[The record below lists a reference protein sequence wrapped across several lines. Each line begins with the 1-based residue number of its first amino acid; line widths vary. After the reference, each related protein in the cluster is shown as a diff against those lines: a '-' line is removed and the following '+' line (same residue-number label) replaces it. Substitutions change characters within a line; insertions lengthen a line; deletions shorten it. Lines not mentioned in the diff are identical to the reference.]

1 MSFFCINNNKKG
13 EFETMNEIVNMSKER
28 FTKYCEDN
36 AAFEE
41 NISRIINHY
50 FLLLGNKA
58 NILQEREFNNEIE
71 EKTFKNNVKRF
82 ETLFPAAVKNA
93 FLKGYQ
99 LCLEFI
105 HHPETQIPENLY
117 TDPNFIKDI
126 PFALANASEYELYE
140 IIRTDETQEFSVFAI
155 RTYEGIR
162 PLLEQVFCEVAFTG
176 AEYAFEHER
185 LEKGLELKKGNITSL
200 TKVPVDRLFAITPSV
215 NGVVVHAEQHCEIW
229 NLNWNSKVTIDNP
242 FVELAEVTFIHQ
254 TKDRIQKNIEDGVLY
269 YSILYFGT
277 PLHEIQDRLEIRV
290 KLNSDFGAPRTMDQV
305 EIKYILNEIIGKV
318 HLQAQIPIENMI
330 LIQR

>member
-1 MSFFCINNNKKG
+1 
-13 EFETMNEIVNMSKER
+13 
-28 FTKYCEDN
+28 
-36 AAFEE
+36 
-41 NISRIINHY
+41 SRIINHY

-105 HHPETQIPENLY
+105 NHPETQIPENLY

-155 RTYEGIR
+155 RT
-162 PLLEQVFCEVAFTG
+162 
-176 AEYAFEHER
+176 
-185 LEKGLELKKGNITSL
+185 
-200 TKVPVDRLFAITPSV
+200 
-215 NGVVVHAEQHCEIW
+215 
-229 NLNWNSKVTIDNP
+229 
-242 FVELAEVTFIHQ
+242 
-254 TKDRIQKNIEDGVLY
+254 
-269 YSILYFGT
+269 
-277 PLHEIQDRLEIRV
+277 
-290 KLNSDFGAPRTMDQV
+290 
-305 EIKYILNEIIGKV
+305 
-318 HLQAQIPIENMI
+318 
-330 LIQR
+330 

>member
-1 MSFFCINNNKKG
+1 
-13 EFETMNEIVNMSKER
+13 MNEIVNMSKER

-41 NISRIINHY
+41 NISCIINHY

-105 HHPETQIPENLY
+105 HHPETQIPETLY

-126 PFALANASEYELYE
+126 PFALTNASEYELYE

-162 PLLEQVFCEVAFTG
+162 PLLEQVFCEVAYSG

-185 LEKGLELKKGNITSL
+185 LEKGFELVKGDTTLL
-200 TKVPVDRLFAITPSV
+200 TKVPVDRFFSITPSV
-215 NGVVVHAEQHCEIW
+215 NGVVVHAEEYCEIW
-229 NLNWNSKVTIDNP
+229 TLNWNSKVTIDNP
-242 FVELAEVTFIHQ
+242 FIEVAEVTFIHQ
-254 TKDRIQKNIEDGVLY
+254 TKDMIQKNIEDGVLY
-269 YSILYFGT
+269 YSFLYLDT

-290 KLNSDFGAPRTMDQV
+290 KLNSDFGAPRSMEQV
-305 EIKYILNEIIGKV
+305 EMEYILNEIIGKV

>member
-1 MSFFCINNNKKG
+1 
-13 EFETMNEIVNMSKER
+13 MNEIVSMSKER
-28 FTKYCEDN
+28 FAKYCEDN
-36 AAFEE
+36 STFEE
-41 NISRIINHY
+41 SISRIINHY

-58 NILQEREFNNEIE
+58 NILQEREFNNEVE
-71 EKTFKNNVKRF
+71 EKKFKNNVKRF

-105 HHPETQIPENLY
+105 QHPETQIPENLY
-117 TDPNFIKDI
+117 SDPNFIKDI

-162 PLLEQVFCEVAFTG
+162 PLLEQVFCEIAYAG
-176 AEYAFEHER
+176 AECAFEHER
-185 LEKGLELKKGNITSL
+185 LEKGFELKTGESTSL
-200 TKVPVDRLFAITPSV
+200 TKVPVDRLFSITPSV
-215 NGVVVHAEQHCEIW
+215 NGVVVHAEEHCEIW
-229 NLNWNSKVTIDNP
+229 NLNWNSKVTIDDP
-242 FVELAEVTFIHQ
+242 FIEVAEVTFIHR
-254 TKDRIQKNIEDGVLY
+254 TKDMIQRNIEAGVLY
-269 YSILYFGT
+269 YSILYLGT

-290 KLNSDFGAPRTMDQV
+290 KLNSDFGAPRPMEQV
-305 EIKYILNEIIGKV
+305 EMEYILNEIIGKV